1 MQLSPPS
8 ISRSFHHTHHKFCTQ
23 ESLTPHPL
31 SLSLQPVVISVV
43 LPALWIC
50 QQHVLA
56 NILGDWQGGWCIR
69 IWELLDQIISRVPL
83 GGGGFSCSVI
93 SDYLWPCGPL
103 PARLLCQWDF
113 PGKNTEWVAIPFSR
127 WSSQPR
133 DQTWVSCIAD
143 GFFTISATRDA
154 PGNIKFF

>member
-113 PGKNTEWVAIPFSR
+113 PGKNTEWVVMSFFGDLSDPGVEPA
-127 WSSQPR
+127 SS
-133 DQTWVSCIAD
+133 TWH
-143 GFFTISATRDA
+143 FTTDS
-154 PGNIKFF
+154 PGKP

>member
-1 MQLSPPS
+1 MQPSPQS
-8 ISRSFHHTHHKFCTQ
+8 ISRSFHHPHHKFCTQ
-23 ESLTPHPL
+23 EALTPDPL
-31 SLSLQPVVISVV
+31 SLSLQPVVISVL
-43 LPALWIC
+43 LPSLWIC

-113 PGKNTEWVAIPFSR
+113 PGKNTEWIAIPFSR
-127 WSSQPR
+127 GSSQPR
-133 DQTWVSCIAD
+133 D
-143 GFFTISATRDA
+143 
-154 PGNIKFF
+154 

>member
-1 MQLSPPS
+1 MSVQFTGIKYIDTLQLSPPS

-50 QQHVLA
+50 QQQVLA

-93 SDYLWPCGPL
+93 SDYLWPYGPL
-103 PARLLCQWDF
+103 PARLLCLWDF
-113 PGKNTEWVAIPFSR
+113 SGKNTGVGSHSHLQGIFLT
-127 WSSQPR
+127 QGLN
-133 DQTWVSCIAD
+133 SCLPHCR
-143 GFFTISATRDA
+143 FFTD
-154 PGNIKFF
+154 

>member
-8 ISRSFHHTHHKFCTQ
+8 ISRGFHHTHHRFCTW

-56 NILGDWQGGWCIR
+56 NTLGDWRGGWCIR

-83 GGGGFSCSVI
+83 GGGGFSCSVT
-93 SDYLWPCGPL
+93 SDYWWPCGPL

-113 PGKNTEWVAIPFSR
+113 PGQNTEWVAIPFSR
-127 WSSQPR
+127 GSSQPR
-133 DQTWVSCIAD
+133 DWTHVSCI
-143 GFFTISATRDA
+143 GRQVLYWLSHQ
-154 PGNIKFF
+154 GSQVLS

>member
-8 ISRSFHHTHHKFCTQ
+8 ISRGFHHTHHRFCTW

-56 NILGDWQGGWCIR
+56 NTLGDWRGGWCIR

-83 GGGGFSCSVI
+83 GGGGFSCSVT
-93 SDYLWPCGPL
+93 SDYWWPCGPL

-113 PGKNTEWVAIPFSR
+113 PGQNTEWVAIPFSR
-127 WSSQPR
+127 GSSQPR
-133 DQTWVSCIAD
+133 D
-143 GFFTISATRDA
+143 
-154 PGNIKFF
+154 